1 MKINLSW
8 RIQDA
13 FNWMP
18 LVGLIGGRI
27 LCMHGGISPQIQNID
42 QLRQLHRP
50 QDPPN
55 PSIGIDLLWLVNE
68 RRPPIIF
75 THTFYTQFMHNVHN
89 AHRNNI
95 ESK

>member
-1 MKINLSW
+1 MSFALFLKAEKSMKINVSW

-55 PSIGIDLLWLVNE
+55 PSIGIDLLWL
-68 RRPPIIF
+68 
-75 THTFYTQFMHNVHN
+75 
-89 AHRNNI
+89 
-95 ESK
+95 ESMKEGHL